1 MYRKLMENV
10 MLFLFHAYTRSK
22 KRIIIKPDWAESTLL
37 VIHSQTLLRHG
48 KVLSLDQLFLA
59 CPYHPKND

>member
-1 MYRKLMENV
+1 

-22 KRIIIKPDWAESTLL
+22 KRIIIKPDWAVSTLL
-37 VIHSQTLLRHG
+37 VIHSQTLLHHG
-48 KVLSLDQLFLA
+48 KVLRLDQLFLA

>member
-22 KRIIIKPDWAESTLL
+22 KRIIIKPDWAVSTLL
-37 VIHSQTLLRHG
+37 VIHSQTLLHHG
-48 KVLSLDQLFLA
+48 KVLRLDQLFLA